1 MNAQELIEEARK
13 VSGIPDIEDV
23 ADAIEAFYG
32 NGIYDEIALFEG
44 NEPES
49 IVRIENWLLFT
60 DSQGFTDVE
69 ECASIQEAEE
79 LLTKFA
85 RADQYANGEWF

>member
-1 MNAQELIEEARK
+1 MNAQELVEEARK

-32 NGIYDEIALFEG
+32 NGIYDDIALFEG
-44 NEPES
+44 SEPKS

-79 LLTKFA
+79 TLLKFA